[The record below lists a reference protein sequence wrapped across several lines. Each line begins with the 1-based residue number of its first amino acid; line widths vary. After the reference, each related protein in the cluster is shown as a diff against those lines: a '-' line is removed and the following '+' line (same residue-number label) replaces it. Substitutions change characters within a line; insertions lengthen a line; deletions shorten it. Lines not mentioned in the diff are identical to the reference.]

1 MLLYSKLFF
10 SFRKFVTVFLFVA
23 RDQCPFYSFVSQFL
37 LETIHV
43 IHHFINLLFS
53 GIEFYNGDVTLP
65 IWKSRSSVPV
75 NTKDAVNI
83 IISNSPSE
91 KICRAVPVYVK
102 HSVAFLVD
110 TSALI
115 DWRDIRTDLVGDL
128 ARCGTKS
135 FYFYFE
141 KENHTINT
149 SEDDATHV
157 AKRYTY
163 KHKSYPDFHKVVILS
178 ENGSCSPFNL
188 FYVQYYF
195 EGGEK
200 DISFSYTHGNSKRD
214 EPFKA
219 TTYSV

>member
-115 DWRDIRTDLVGDL
+115 DWRDIRTDLVGGL
-128 ARCGTKS
+128 ARSGTES
-135 FYFYFE
+135 FSIDTE
-141 KENHTINT
+141 KE
-149 SEDDATHV
+149 TH
-157 AKRYTY
+157 K
-163 KHKSYPDFHKVVILS
+163 
-178 ENGSCSPFNL
+178 
-188 FYVQYYF
+188 
-195 EGGEK
+195 
-200 DISFSYTHGNSKRD
+200 
-214 EPFKA
+214 
-219 TTYSV
+219 